1 MIEFKKYRDKPIEVK
16 TKLYKQQMIG
26 LWLAFPFMLA
36 MGIFILVVATWF
48 MTDETPSGIT
58 ISVSGSG
65 IIIYVVGALLC
76 LGSFIILTFAIL
88 FTIWYHQ
95 CKKTNKT
102 ESRKVMVT
110 IDKDNNITDLYRKK
124 K

>member
-1 MIEFKKYRDKPIEVK
+1 
-16 TKLYKQQMIG
+16 
-26 LWLAFPFMLA
+26 
-36 MGIFILVVATWF
+36 